1 MRPFLTLLLLAT
13 EAAGHA
19 IPAVESNELA
29 ARSTSTYRAPNGV
42 QFAVETGFDHH
53 GGDYKSVTAKSLN
66 DCINVCSTQASCRA
80 VSYSGKTCWL
90 KSSVQPAVANSKVTN
105 AVRSQYVPKPISCPA
120 DGSSRVKGPDG
131 RTFTVQCGVDH
142 PKGDIKHVQTLDFA
156 NCINLCDETSGC
168 VAASFRSGTCYLK
181 KSLQPAVAVSGAST
195 AVLSSMVPSGPVFCP
210 GPNGQVIKETSG
222 RTFTVFCN
230 SDRPGSDLANK
241 AVANFGDCIAW
252 CDETNGC
259 AASVFHDGH
268 CWLKSKV
275 TSPTPRTNSQ
285 VAVLD
290 SALSPPPSFCP
301 SQNGKQ
307 IKESTGRSFTVA
319 CNVDRPGGD
328 LASKSLHSF
337 SACVTWCDQTSGCLA
352 AAYHDGVCWLKK
364 TLNKSTT
371 RANGQVAVLSSKLP
385 QTSTKVTSTSTKKT
399 TTSTSTKKTTT
410 TSSSTKKTTTTS
422 TSSTL
427 KTTSTTTKASSTS
440 TSSQSSQ
447 TSTSTSA
454 SSSTSTVTSSSSTS
468 PAATTGPA
476 DAASSSSSSS
486 TSSGASTPS
495 TDVPATT
502 SSAST
507 AESSADSTSTSTK
520 DASTSVPDATSSSA
534 ATTTADD
541 VTVTTDVPG
550 SLDIPAGPLKLP
562 AQPTVTL
569 RPLAPPNV
577 DVSSTDVIKPKE
589 VSQLWFGNTNPPSDA
604 SDAVNA
610 PTVRVNMTFQYPSVI
625 LDNSAN
631 ILNIQCTS
639 GTTLSASFN
648 GADAYNAAKQ
658 SWAAAEGSSDKL
670 IIVTADPGCSSDGHY
685 VYFVASSI
693 SFNDGSKSVSC
704 SGSAE
709 SVSDIAQEVGVDFGV
724 IETAVPTLE
733 ANPELATAY
742 GCTVPETSEVHG
754 LPAIYCGPDFDL
766 RLNNKLGYYSADD
779 ADIDATLAAIIPG
792 VQASDVQTRALLE
805 RRCWPSI
812 ACKAIAWVDNTATKA
827 YNAVADGAKAIGNDI
842 ANGAKSIGDQ
852 LAGIASDLGKDAL
865 KNLGNLGNTVLGMAK
880 NFASGILAA
889 AIFIV
894 TGDYDRSFDFPISI
908 APPKSALDD
917 SPWGDGFKFYTWTP
931 DKGDYWNAQ
940 DAALDKIKGVVIG
953 EADPEPGVEFW
964 CVDCHVD
971 GKLKLLGSASFS
983 LTSGLT
989 KAQLSL
995 DGSLDAGLYLGMNA
1009 FAQWNPKKEYDFLSL
1024 GLPGLSIP
1032 DIFAI
1037 GPVLSLGISVDLD
1050 ISAVGQYLVGADM
1063 QWTSISAK
1071 LDVLNP
1077 RSSSKSGWTPNI
1089 RDTVQADGSLTVNST
1104 LGLPVSLGFGINIL
1118 NGKYDKEIKLVD
1130 TPGIRAS
1137 MEYDFT
1143 NEVNNGEVNTDPED
1157 GCYGI
1162 HWSVG
1167 MVNTVVLDLSDIKQ
1181 GTYTLDE
1188 YDAPVFASGCIGE
1201 SLSIAPPATT
1211 VAPPSG
1217 GTTSVPPS
1225 GADCGSL
1232 SCPGNDGQTC
1242 TSSGAAFQIS
1252 CGLIY
1257 ADVLYRVAR
1266 TNNAGAC
1273 VNICASDDLCV
1284 GANFFGQMFG
1294 AMPDCMMYRGGA
1306 PSSAAPANI
1315 IWSYRKVSSPHKKR
1329 IQLLD
1334 RAPTTLTTIA
1344 SISQTSAAGT
1354 VAGTATGTAS
1364 GNVQAKILADTL
1376 TRTASPTPTDPAT
1389 DTSVASVTAS
1399 ATATTATDASTGT
1412 ATDAASTAT
1421 STSSPDGPHE
1431 SKPVVLK
1438 DATGQLLINPHV
1450 NGSLFISAADS
1461 TVSMDSLTDG
1471 TTFMADLT
1479 RPLVTGDS
1487 ASRILY
1493 YFPST
1498 IAAVGASRLRLG
1510 TWDAIPLGAEMITL
1524 FPIETAAGATVL
1536 VPMDSKLNTF
1546 YPFVCDI
1553 KGQLNK
1559 IFLVSDKD
1567 SGAATLMDPDLEYT
1581 VVGGVAQTCVPLAMV
1596 AENLPGWSAPEAT
1609 STSTK
1614 ATSST
1619 ATSTKATT
1627 TKATATITP

>member
-19 IPAVESNELA
+19 IPAVDSNEIA

-90 KSSVQPAVANSKVTN
+90 KSSVQPAVANSKTTN

-131 RTFTVQCGVDH
+131 RSFTVQCGVDH
-142 PKGDIKHVQTLDFA
+142 PKGDLKHVQTPDFA
-156 NCINLCDETSGC
+156 NCINLCDVTSGC

-181 KSLQPAVAVSGAST
+181 KSLQPAVAVSGGNT
-195 AVLSSMVPSGPVFCP
+195 AVLSSMLPTGPVFCP
-210 GPNGQVIKETSG
+210 GPNGQVIKKTSG

-230 SDRPGSDLANK
+230 ADRPGGDLANK
-241 AVANFGDCIAW
+241 ALANFGDCVAW
-252 CDETNGC
+252 CDETKGC

-275 TSPTPRTNSQ
+275 TAPTPRTNSQ

-290 SALSPPPSFCP
+290 SALSPPPSLCP

-328 LASKSLHSF
+328 LASMKLHSF
-337 SACVTWCDQTSGCLA
+337 SSCVAWCDQTSGCLA
-352 AAYHDGVCWLKK
+352 ASYHDGMCWLKK
-364 TLNKSTT
+364 TLNKSAT

-410 TSSSTKKTTTTS
+410 TTTSSSTKTTTTS
-422 TSSTL
+422 TSTS
-427 KTTSTTTKASSTS
+427 KSTSTTTTASSTS

-447 TSTSTSA
+447 TSTSASA
-454 SSSTSTVTSSSSTS
+454 SSSTSTAASSNTS

-476 DAASSSSSSS
+476 DATSSSSSSS
-486 TSSGASTPS
+486 SSSAASTPS
-495 TDVPATT
+495 TEVPATT
-502 SSAST
+502 SSASSAST
-507 AESSADSTSTSTK
+507 TESSADSTSTSTK
-520 DASTSVPDATSSSA
+520 DASTSVPDATSSGA

-541 VTVTTDVPG
+541 VTQTTDIPG

-569 RPLAPPNV
+569 RPLAPPNI

-631 ILNIQCTS
+631 ILNIQCGS
-639 GTTLSASFN
+639 GSTLSASFN

-704 SGSAE
+704 SGSTQ
-709 SVSDIAQEVGVDFGV
+709 SVADIAQEVGVDFGV
-724 IETAVPTLE
+724 IETSTPTLE
-733 ANPELATAY
+733 ANPELASAY
-742 GCTVPETSEVHG
+742 GCTVPDTSEVRG

-766 RLNNKLGYYSADD
+766 RLNNKLGYYSVED
-779 ADIDATLAAIIPG
+779 ADLDATFAAVIPG
-792 VQASDVQTRALLE
+792 VSASDIESRGLD
-805 RRCWPSI
+805 RRCWPSW
-812 ACKAIAWVDNTATKA
+812 ACKAAAWVDNTAKKA
-827 YNAVADGAKAIGNDI
+827 YNAVADGAKSIGNDL
-842 ANGAKSIGDQ
+842 AN
-852 LAGIASDLGKDAL
+852 IASDLGKDAV
-865 KNLGNLGNTVLGMAK
+865 KNLSNLGSSLLNTAK
-880 NFASGILAA
+880 NFAQGILAA

-894 TGDYDRSFDFPISI
+894 TGDYNRSFDFPISI

-1104 LGLPVSLGFGINIL
+1104 LGLPVTLGFGINIL
-1118 NGKYDKEIKLVD
+1118 KGKYDKEIKLVD
-1130 TPGIRAS
+1130 TPGVRAS
-1137 MEYDFT
+1137 LEYDFT

-1188 YDAPVFASGCIGE
+1188 YDAPVFASGCVGE
-1201 SLSIAPPATT
+1201 NLSIAPPATT

-1232 SCPGNDGQTC
+1232 SCPGSDGQTC
-1242 TSSGAAFQIS
+1242 SSSGAAFQIS

-1266 TNNAGAC
+1266 TNNAAAC
-1273 VNICASDDLCV
+1273 VNICATDDLCV

-1334 RAPTTLTTIA
+1334 RAPTTLTTIS
-1344 SISQTSAAGT
+1344 SISQTSSAGT

-1376 TRTASPTPTDPAT
+1376 TRTASPAATSPVT
-1389 DTSVASVTAS
+1389 DTSVATATASVTATTTKDAS
-1399 ATATTATDASTGT
+1399 TAATATDATS
-1412 ATDAASTAT
+1412 AAT

-1431 SKPVVLK
+1431 SIPVTLK
-1438 DATGQLLINPHV
+1438 DATGSLLISPHV
-1450 NGSLFISAADS
+1450 NGSIFVSSADS
-1461 TVSMDSLTDG
+1461 SVSLDLLTNG
-1471 TTFMADLT
+1471 TTFMADIT
-1479 RPLVTGDS
+1479 QPLVVGDS

-1493 YFPST
+1493 YFPDT
-1498 IAAVGASRLRLG
+1498 ISAVGASRLRMG
-1510 TWDAIPLGAEMITL
+1510 SWDAIPIGAEMITL
-1524 FPIETAAGATVL
+1524 FPTKTSTGATVL
-1536 VPMDSKLNTF
+1536 VPMDSQQNVF

-1559 IFLVSDKD
+1559 LFLVSDKD
-1567 SGAATLMDPDLEYT
+1567 TGADTLTDPDLRYT
-1581 VVGGVAQTCVPLAMV
+1581 VVGGVAQTCVSLAMV
-1596 AENLPGWSAPEAT
+1596 AEHLPGWSPSGG
-1609 STSTK
+1609 STPT
-1614 ATSST
+1614 T
-1619 ATSTKATT
+1619 ATSTKATS
-1627 TKATATITP
+1627 TKATVTITP

>member
-19 IPAVESNELA
+19 IPAVESNEIA

-53 GGDYKSVTAKSLN
+53 GGDYKSVTANSLH
-66 DCINVCSTQASCRA
+66 DCINVCSTQAACRA
-80 VSYSGKTCWL
+80 VSYAGKTCWL
-90 KSSVQPAVANSKVTN
+90 KSSVQPALANSKATN
-105 AVRSQYVPKPISCPA
+105 AVRTQYVPKPISCPA

-131 RTFTVQCGVDH
+131 RPFTVQCGVDH
-142 PKGDIKHVQTLDFA
+142 PKGDLKHVQTLDFA
-156 NCINLCDETSGC
+156 NCINLCDVTSGC
-168 VAASFRSGTCYLK
+168 VAASWRSGTCYLK
-181 KSLQPAVAVSGAST
+181 KTLLPAVAVSGAST
-195 AVLSSMVPSGPVFCP
+195 AVLSSMLPASPVFCP
-210 GPNGQVIKETSG
+210 GPNGQLIKETSG

-230 SDRPGSDLANK
+230 ADRPGGDLANK
-241 AVANFGDCIAW
+241 ALASFGDCVAW
-252 CDETNGC
+252 CDETKGC
-259 AASVFHDGH
+259 AASVFHDNH

-275 TSPTPRTNSQ
+275 TAPTPRTYSQ

-290 SALSPPPSFCP
+290 SALSPPPSLCP

-307 IKESTGRSFTVA
+307 IKEASGRSFTVA
-319 CNVDRPGGD
+319 CNVDRPAGD
-328 LASKSLHSF
+328 LASMKLHSF
-337 SACVTWCDQTSGCLA
+337 SSCVAWCDQTSGCLA
-352 AAYHDGVCWLKK
+352 ASYHDGMCWLKK

-385 QTSTKVTSTSTKKT
+385 QTSTKATSTSTKKT
-399 TTSTSTKKTTT
+399 TTSTSSKKTTTT
-410 TSSSTKKTTTTS
+410 TSSSTLKTTTMS
-422 TSSTL
+422 TSTL
-427 KTTSTTTKASSTS
+427 KTTSTTSKASSTS
-440 TSSQSSQ
+440 TSSQ
-447 TSTSTSA
+447 TSTSASA
-454 SSSTSTVTSSSSTS
+454 SSSTSTATSSSTS

-476 DAASSSSSSS
+476 DATSSSSSSS
-486 TSSGASTPS
+486 SSSAASTPS
-495 TDVPATT
+495 TDAPATT
-502 SSAST
+502 SSASST
-507 AESSADSTSTSTK
+507 STTESGSDSTSTSTK
-520 DASTSVPDATSSSA
+520 DASTGVPDATSSSA

-541 VTVTTDVPG
+541 VTITTDVPG
-550 SLDIPAGPLKLP
+550 SLDIPAGPLTLP

-577 DVSSTDVIKPKE
+577 DVSGTDVIQPKE
-589 VSQLWFGNTNPPSDA
+589 VSQLWFGNTAPPSDA

-631 ILNIQCTS
+631 ILNIQCS
-639 GTTLSASFN
+639 GSSLSASFN
-648 GADAYNAAKQ
+648 GAVAYNAAKQ
-658 SWAAAEGSSDKL
+658 SWAAAEGDSDKL
-670 IIVTADPGCSSDGHY
+670 IIITADPGCSSDGHY

-693 SFNDGSKSVSC
+693 SFNDGAKSVSC
-704 SGSAE
+704 SGSTE
-709 SVSDIAQEVGVDFGV
+709 TVSDIAQAVGVDFGV
-724 IETAVPTLE
+724 IETSTPTLE

-742 GCTVPETSEVHG
+742 GCTVPDTSEVRG

-766 RLNNKLGYYSADD
+766 RLNNKLGYYSVED
-779 ADIDATLAAIIPG
+779 ADLDATFAAVIPG
-792 VQASDVQTRALLE
+792 VDASDIESRGLD
-805 RRCWPSI
+805 RRCWPSW
-812 ACKAIAWVDNTATKA
+812 ACKAVAWVDNTAKKA
-827 YNAVADGAKAIGNDI
+827 YNAVADGAKSIGNDLASMATGL
-842 ANGAKSIGDQ
+842 AN
-852 LAGIASDLGKDAL
+852 DAV
-865 KNLGNLGNTVLGMAK
+865 KNLTNLGNTVLGMAK
-880 NFASGILAA
+880 NFAQGILAA

-894 TGDYDRSFDFPISI
+894 TGDYNRSFDFPISI

-995 DGSLDAGLYLGMNA
+995 DGTLDAGLYLGMNA
-1009 FAQWNPKKEYDFLSL
+1009 FAQWNPKEEYDFLSL

-1188 YDAPVFASGCIGE
+1188 YDAPVFASGCVGE
-1201 SLSIAPPATT
+1201 SLSIDAPSTT

-1217 GTTSVPPS
+1217 GSTSVPAS
-1225 GADCGSL
+1225 GTSCGSL
-1232 SCPGNDGQTC
+1232 TCPNNNGQTC
-1242 TSSGAAFQIS
+1242 TENGVGFQINCDAIYQDAMYNVLRSNSADACTAACAADGNCIGVTYVSQRWGIMVDCIMYASGAPTAGGGS
-1252 CGLIY
+1252 GL
-1257 ADVLYRVAR
+1257 
-1266 TNNAGAC
+1266 
-1273 VNICASDDLCV
+1273 
-1284 GANFFGQMFG
+1284 
-1294 AMPDCMMYRGGA
+1294 
-1306 PSSAAPANI
+1306 
-1315 IWSYRKVSSPHKKR
+1315 IWSYRKLPSPHKKR
-1329 IQLLD
+1329 INLVE
-1334 RAPTTLTTIA
+1334 RASTVTTIA
-1344 SISQTSAAGT
+1344 SLSQTSAAAV
-1354 VAGTATGTAS
+1354 VAGTSTGTAS
-1364 GNVQAKILADTL
+1364 GNGQAKVLVDTL
-1376 TRTASPTPTDPAT
+1376 TRTAPPAATSPAT
-1389 DTSVASVTAS
+1389 DTSAATVTASVTTKDGS
-1399 ATATTATDASTGT
+1399 TTATATDATSTS
-1412 ATDAASTAT
+1412 AAT

-1431 SKPVVLK
+1431 SIPVTIK
-1438 DATGQLLINPHV
+1438 DATGSLLINPHV
-1450 NGSLFISAADS
+1450 NGSIFVSSADS
-1461 TVSMDSLTDG
+1461 SVSMDSLTNG
-1471 TTFMADLT
+1471 TTFVADIT
-1479 RPLVTGDS
+1479 QPLVIGDS

-1493 YFPST
+1493 YFPET
-1498 IAAVGASRLRLG
+1498 ISAVGASRLRMG
-1510 TWDAIPLGAEMITL
+1510 SWDAIPIGAEMITL
-1524 FPIETAAGATVL
+1524 FPTVSSTGATIL
-1536 VPMDSKLNTF
+1536 VPMDSMQNIF
-1546 YPFVCDI
+1546 YPIVCDI

-1559 IFLVSDKD
+1559 LFLVSDKD
-1567 SGAATLMDPDLEYT
+1567 SGAAALMDPDLRYT

-1596 AENLPGWSAPEAT
+1596 AEHLPGWSPSGAKQT
-1609 STSTK
+1609 SSKGVQTSSKAAETASK
-1614 ATSST
+1614 ATQ
-1619 ATSTKATT
+1619 TSKATV
-1627 TKATATITP
+1627 TP